1 MRPLHPL
8 RWIAG
13 PMLMAILAT
22 WLLTTPLKVFGLQ
35 LPEPVWALAPLFAW
49 AVIRPSILAPFA
61 VLGMGLAMDLLW
73 GGALGQWAL
82 SLLIAYGA
90 IFSARAGLVGQSRP
104 IMWAWYA
111 FACALAMGAAW
122 MIGLMDAGGR
132 PQVVGMVWQFLA
144 TLLAYPFADYLIE
157 RFEDADVRFR

>member
-13 PMLMAILAT
+13 PMLMAIAAT

-35 LPEPVWALAPLFAW
+35 LPEPVWPLAPLFAW

-61 VLGMGLAMDLLW
+61 VLLMGLALSLLW

-82 SLLIAYGA
+82 ALLVAYGA
-90 IFSARAGLVGQSRP
+90 IFSARSGLVGQSRP

-111 FACALAMGAAW
+111 FACALATGAAW
-122 MIGLMDAGGR
+122 LIGLMDAGANPR
-132 PQVVGMVWQFLA
+132 PVGMFWQFLV
-144 TLLAYPFADYLIE
+144 TLMAYPFADYLIE